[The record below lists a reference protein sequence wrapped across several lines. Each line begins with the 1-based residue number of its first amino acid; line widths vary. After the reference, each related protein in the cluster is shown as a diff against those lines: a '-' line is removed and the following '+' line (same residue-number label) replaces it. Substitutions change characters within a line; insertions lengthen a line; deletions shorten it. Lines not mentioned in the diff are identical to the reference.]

1 MKKLSLILTGVFV
14 LTCMSSFAQVFDE
27 DSPFQYVFD
36 EKDKIHQSNYI
47 AINFVDTATKAV
59 LNTFDLVENNPFNHL
74 EYPEIEVKDPY
85 HKNKSYEIS
94 NTKLQDIKL
103 PEGNLVLKQGL
114 DSSRIVDVQAYSHYQ
129 AFIRG
134 EFLVVKYDFG
144 VGTIDWV
151 AGKSHVIYIF
161 DTRGNL
167 LHKLSDFDTDVY
179 EWDLTDNGRYLSY
192 GYGAIWDESLEQFG
206 DVGYKIIDLQE
217 NIIAYEENFGNSYS
231 EIRTSAFQNMIVVT
245 AFSKNYLYM
254 FIDFSKNRK
263 FSREFTTAQLGLWKK
278 TTDSGIIMY
287 LINRKSDTTQ
297 FLSFESD
304 FKVEDL
310 Q

>member
-14 LTCMSSFAQVFDE
+14 LTCMSLFAQVFDE

-47 AINFVDTATKAV
+47 AVNFVDTATKAV

-114 DSSRIVDVQAYSHYQ
+114 DTSRIVDVQAYSHYQ

-151 AGKSHVIYIF
+151 AGKGHVIYIF
-161 DTRGNL
+161 DREGNL
-167 LHKLSDFDTDVY
+167 LHTLSDFDTDVY

-206 DVGYKIIDLQE
+206 DVGYKIIDLLE
-217 NIIAYEENFGNSYS
+217 NKITYEENFGNKLY
-231 EIRTSAFQNMIVVT
+231 EVRTEAFKNIIIVGG
-245 AFSKNYLYM
+245 FSIDYLHI
-254 FIDFSKNRK
+254 FIDFSSNKK
-263 FSREFTTAQLGLWKK
+263 YSRTFTNTELGLWKK
-278 TTDSGIIMY
+278 TTESGIIMY
-287 LINRKSDTTQ
+287 LNNRSSDTTQ

-310 Q
+310 